1 LFDVG
6 SAIFYNGIMQI
17 TDIEGVF
24 ASGIHCGIK
33 NTDALDLA
41 YIYVPN
47 CVGSSVV
54 LSQNL
59 IRSATLDH
67 NEQVFNTEA
76 VKLMI
81 INSGNANSVTGD
93 IGLKHVQD
101 TVAKAAQCF
110 GCLPTEV
117 GVASTGI
124 IGVPL
129 PIHSILNGLEKFSGT
144 EKNGA
149 ACSEAILTTDLVPKT
164 ASRTIQIQ
172 GYSVHFAGITKGS
185 GMISPNMATTLGF
198 IVTNVALDSVACKKL
213 LSVAIDDSY
222 NMLSVDTDQST
233 NDMVSLQSSGEL
245 VLPLNNNDM
254 SAIQHAL
261 TELCIDLAKQI
272 ANDGEGAKHVIEA
285 HVEGAQSKIDARRVA
300 KLVVDSPLVKTAVA
314 GEDPNWGR
322 ILMALGKDSSVTI
335 VQGLLSIRIND
346 HPIFTNGHPESMDR
360 PGLKAVMRD
369 PNIVISI
376 VIGSGP
382 YQATAWGCDLTHGYI
397 DINTAYN

>member
-1 LFDVG
+1 
-6 SAIFYNGIMQI
+6 MQI
-17 TDIEGVF
+17 TDIDGVY
-24 ASGIHCGIK
+24 ASGTHCGIK
-33 NTDALDLA
+33 DTDALDLA

-67 NEQVFNTEA
+67 NDQVFNTEP

-81 INSGNANSVTGD
+81 INSGNANSVTGEV
-93 IGLKHVQD
+93 GMVHVQD
-101 TVAKAAQCF
+101 TVAKAAECF

-129 PIHSILNGLEKFSGT
+129 PIQSLLNGLGQFSGT
-144 EKNGA
+144 EKNGELCA
-149 ACSEAILTTDLVPKT
+149 KAILTTDLVSKT

-172 GYSVHFAGITKGS
+172 GHDIHFSGITKGS
-185 GMISPNMATTLGF
+185 GMIAPNMATTLGF
-198 IVTNVALDSVACKKL
+198 IVTNVALDSMACKEL
-213 LSVAIDDSY
+213 LRFSIDDSY

-245 VLPLNNNDM
+245 VVQLNDNDM
-254 SAIQHAL
+254 TAIQHAL

-272 ANDGEGAKHVIEA
+272 AKDGEGAQHVIEV
-285 HVEGAQSKIDARRVA
+285 HVEGAQTKLDARRVA

-322 ILMALGKDSSVTI
+322 ILMAVGKDSSVTI
-335 VQGLLSIRIND
+335 FQELLSIRIND
-346 HPIFTNGHPESMDR
+346 HAIFTNGHPESIDR
-360 PGLKAVMRD
+360 SCLKAVMAD
-369 PNIVISI
+369 PYVVLSI

-382 YQATAWGCDLTHGYI
+382 HQATAWGCDLTHGYI
-397 DINTAYN
+397 DINTEYN

>member
-1 LFDVG
+1 
-6 SAIFYNGIMQI
+6 MQL
-17 TDIEGVF
+17 TDINGVY
-24 ASGIHCGIK
+24 ASGTHCGIK
-33 NTDALDLA
+33 DSGSLDLA

-67 NEQVFNTEA
+67 NEEVFNTEP

-81 INSGNANSVTGD
+81 INSGNANSVTGE
-93 IGLKHVQD
+93 IGMVHVQD
-101 TVAKAAQCF
+101 TAAKAAECF

-129 PIHSILNGLEKFSGT
+129 PIHLLLNGLEQFSGT
-144 EKNGA
+144 EKNGV
-149 ACSEAILTTDLVPKT
+149 ACAKAILTTDLVSKT

-172 GYSVHFAGITKGS
+172 GHDVHFSGITKGS
-185 GMISPNMATTLGF
+185 GMIAPNMATTLGF
-198 IVTNVALDSVACKKL
+198 IVTNLALDSITCKAL
-213 LSVAIDDSY
+213 LQYSIDNSY

-245 VLPLNNNDM
+245 VLSLNENDM
-254 SAIQHAL
+254 KAVQHAL

-272 ANDGEGAKHVIEA
+272 AKDGEGAQHVIEV
-285 HVEGAQSKIDARRVA
+285 HVDGAQTKADARSVA

-322 ILMALGKDSSVTI
+322 ILMALGKDPSVTI

-346 HPIFTNGHPESMDR
+346 HPIFTNGHPESIDR
-360 PGLKAVMRD
+360 PGLKAVMAD
-369 PNIVISI
+369 FNIVISI
-376 VIGSGP
+376 VIGNGP

>member
-1 LFDVG
+1 
-6 SAIFYNGIMQI
+6 MQI
-17 TDIEGVF
+17 TDINGVY
-24 ASGIHCGIK
+24 ASGTHCGIK
-33 NTDALDLA
+33 DSGSLDLA

-67 NEQVFNTEA
+67 NEEVFNTGP

-81 INSGNANSVTGD
+81 INSGNANSVTGEV
-93 IGLKHVQD
+93 GMVHVQD
-101 TVAKAAQCF
+101 TVAKASECF

-129 PIHSILNGLEKFSGT
+129 PIHLLLNGLEQFSGT
-144 EKNGA
+144 EKNGV
-149 ACSEAILTTDLVPKT
+149 ACAKAILTTDLVSKT

-172 GYSVHFAGITKGS
+172 GHDVHFSGITKGS
-185 GMISPNMATTLGF
+185 GMIAPNMATTLGF
-198 IVTNVALDSVACKKL
+198 IVTNLALDSITCKAL
-213 LSVAIDDSY
+213 LQYSIDNSY

-245 VLPLNNNDM
+245 VLSLNENDM
-254 SAIQHAL
+254 KAVQHAL
-261 TELCIDLAKQI
+261 TELCIDLVKQI
-272 ANDGEGAKHVIEA
+272 AKDGEGAQHVIEV
-285 HVEGAQSKIDARRVA
+285 HVDGAQTKADARSVA

-322 ILMALGKDSSVTI
+322 ILMALGKDPSVTI

-346 HPIFTNGHPESMDR
+346 HPIFTNGHPESIDR
-360 PGLKAVMRD
+360 PGLKAVMAD
-369 PNIVISI
+369 FNIVISI
-376 VIGSGP
+376 VIGNGP

-397 DINTAYN
+397 DINTEYN

>member
-1 LFDVG
+1 
-6 SAIFYNGIMQI
+6 MQL
-17 TDIEGVF
+17 TDINGVY
-24 ASGIHCGIK
+24 ASGTHCGIK
-33 NTDALDLA
+33 DSGSLDLA

-67 NEQVFNTEA
+67 NEEVFNTEP
-76 VKLMI
+76 VKLLI
-81 INSGNANSVTGD
+81 INSGNANSVTGEV
-93 IGLKHVQD
+93 GMVHVQD
-101 TVAKAAQCF
+101 TVAKAAECF

-129 PIHSILNGLEKFSGT
+129 PIQSLLNGLDQFSGT
-144 EKNGA
+144 EKKGELCA
-149 ACSEAILTTDLVPKT
+149 KAILTTDLVPKT

-172 GYSVHFAGITKGS
+172 GHDVHFSGITKGS
-185 GMISPNMATTLGF
+185 GMIAPNMATTLGF
-198 IVTNVALDSVACKKL
+198 IVTNVALDSMACKKL
-213 LSVAIDDSY
+213 LSLAIDHSY

-245 VLPLNNNDM
+245 VLALNENDM
-254 SAIQHAL
+254 KAVQHAL

-272 ANDGEGAKHVIEA
+272 AKDGEGAQHMIEV
-285 HVEGAQSKIDARRVA
+285 HVEGAQSKSDARRVA

-322 ILMALGKDSSVTI
+322 ILMALGKDPLVTI

-346 HPIFTNGHPESMDR
+346 HPIFTNGHPESIDR
-360 PGLKAVMRD
+360 PGLKAVMANF
-369 PNIVISI
+369 NIVISI
-376 VIGSGP
+376 VIGNGP

-397 DINTAYN
+397 DINTEYN

>member
-1 LFDVG
+1 
-6 SAIFYNGIMQI
+6 MQL
-17 TDIEGVF
+17 TDINGVY
-24 ASGIHCGIK
+24 ASGTHCGIK
-33 NTDALDLA
+33 DSGSLDLA

-67 NEQVFNTEA
+67 NEEVFNTEP

-81 INSGNANSVTGD
+81 INSGNANSVTGE
-93 IGLKHVQD
+93 IGMVHVQD
-101 TVAKAAQCF
+101 TVAKAAECF

-129 PIHSILNGLEKFSGT
+129 PIHLLLNGLEQFSGT
-144 EKNGA
+144 EKNGV
-149 ACSEAILTTDLVPKT
+149 ACAKAILTTDLVSKT

-172 GYSVHFAGITKGS
+172 GHDVHFSGITKGS
-185 GMISPNMATTLGF
+185 GMIAPNMATTLGF
-198 IVTNVALDSVACKKL
+198 IVTNLALDSITCKAL
-213 LSVAIDDSY
+213 LQYSIDNSY

-245 VLPLNNNDM
+245 VLSLNENDM
-254 SAIQHAL
+254 KAVQHAL

-272 ANDGEGAKHVIEA
+272 AKDGEGAQHVIEV
-285 HVEGAQSKIDARRVA
+285 HVDGAQTKADARSVA

-322 ILMALGKDSSVTI
+322 ILMALGKDPSVTI

-346 HPIFTNGHPESMDR
+346 HPIFTNGHPESIDR
-360 PGLKAVMRD
+360 PGLKAVMAD
-369 PNIVISI
+369 FNIVISI
-376 VIGSGP
+376 VIGNGP